1 MKENIVVLLAITILM
16 TACIQNNLVKPKKE
30 SVNSINMQYK
40 EIIEQL
46 NTKSINQGSDTLKTF
61 ISEYTYRASDDDS
74 KNSARN
80 KALREVKIIVLEE
93 VGVYVESYLN
103 MKTTTTNAMQAQIVK
118 EEIRTLTAGIAKV
131 KILEEKWDGKNFY
144 IKVEMQV
151 DPDSVSR
158 GITEVLK
165 VKANQQEL
173 ADLKILLDKKEQEV
187 DIRSSE
193 VIKLQKK
200 IASNAI
206 TENAMRIELQNAKR
220 ELLKAQQQLDQYT
233 KEKNRIK
240 TQLDKIYYTIRKK
253 TSDAMNNVIRGMTEY
268 EVKQV
273 AGSPRSTDGYGRNK
287 KLNYGNVWVHIE
299 NGVVAC
305 IVHANCDQRT
315 SCTQYQNY
323 PSLYNRKCVA
333 K

>member
-1 MKENIVVLLAITILM
+1 MKQNMILIFFIAIITS
-16 TACIQNNLVKPKKE
+16 ACVPNDSAKPKEE

-46 NTKSINQGSDTLKTF
+46 NTRSINNGSDTLKTF

-74 KNSARN
+74 KNTARN
-80 KALREVKIIVLEE
+80 KALREVKIIILEE

-103 MKTTTTNAMQAQIVK
+103 METSVSNAMQTQIFR

-131 KILEEKWDGKNFY
+131 KILDEKWDGKNFY

-173 ADLKILLDKKEQEV
+173 ADLKILLNDKENEV
-187 DIRSSE
+187 DIRSIE
-193 VIKLQKK
+193 VIALQKK

-206 TENAMRIELQNAKR
+206 NENAMRIELQNSKR
-220 ELLKAQQQLDQYT
+220 ELLKAQQQLDKYT

-253 TSDAMNNVIRGMTEY
+253 TSDAMNNVIRGMTES

-273 AGSPRSTDGYGRNK
+273 AGYPRATDGYRSNK
-287 KLNYGNVWVHIE
+287 KLNYGNVWVHME
-299 NGVVAC
+299 RGVVGC
-305 IVHANCDQRT
+305 IVNAQCSQVWDCT
-315 SCTQYQNY
+315 SGMQ
-323 PSLYNRKCVA
+323 PRGCVI